1 MRSDANEDTPEQP
14 PAGVLERL
22 VGVEQGG
29 QRLDVFLTSQP
40 EVVSRSHAKKL
51 LQQGKVS
58 VDGKARKAGQ
68 EVSPGQVV
76 RFDPKLDLP
85 LPAPAGAVLE
95 LSLQI
100 VYEDDYLL
108 VVDKQAGLA
117 CHPADGL
124 RPPETT
130 LVDLATA
137 HSNDLAPLAGEDRPG
152 IVHRLDRE
160 TSGVMVIAK
169 TDEAYLFL
177 KGQFKSRQVH
187 KEYRAIAY
195 GEARFDSDY
204 IERNIASDP
213 RRGDRMT
220 VVKEGGREAS
230 TYYEVVKRYRDFTY
244 FRCLPKTGRTHQIRV
259 HLMSIG
265 HGLVADRFYR
275 SRRTANLRLPDSAP
289 DPGRHCLHALTLGF
303 KHPRSR
309 EDLRFETP
317 VPDDMTRLLRWL
329 DANKSLDT

>member
-1 MRSDANEDTPEQP
+1 MNSSPSQP
-14 PAGVLERL
+14 LERK
-22 VGVEQGG
+22 VGAQEGG
-29 QRLDVFLTSQP
+29 QRLDRFLTQQP

-51 LQQGKVS
+51 VEQGKVS
-58 VDGKARKAGQ
+58 VDGKALKAGQ
-68 EVSPGQVV
+68 LLSPGQVV

-85 LPAPAGAVLE
+85 VPQPGVRPGGPAAEPTLE
-95 LSLQI
+95 ILH
-100 VYEDDYLL
+100 EDDYLL
-108 VVDKQAGLA
+108 VVDKPAGLA
-117 CHPADGL
+117 CHPAEGL

-130 LVDLATA
+130 LVDLAVA
-137 HSNDLAPLAGEDRPG
+137 HCPDLTVLPGDDRPG

-204 IERNIASDP
+204 IERNIATDP

-220 VVKEGGREAS
+220 VVKEGGRAAS
-230 TYYEVVKRYRDFTY
+230 TYYEVVTRYRDFTH

-265 HGLVADRFYR
+265 HALVGDRLYR
-275 SRRTANLRLPDSAP
+275 SRRTQSMQLPDAAP
-289 DPGRHCLHALTLGF
+289 DPGRHCLHARALGF
-303 KHPRSR
+303 RHPRSR
-309 EDLRFETP
+309 EDQRFEAS
-317 VPDDMTRLLRWL
+317 VPADMTRLLRWL

>member
-1 MRSDANEDTPEQP
+1 VNENTPEP
-14 PAGVLERL
+14 PPDERLERQ
-22 VGVEQGG
+22 VGAEQGG
-29 QRLDVFLTSQP
+29 LRLDVFLTRQP
-40 EVVSRSHAKKL
+40 EVVSRSHARKL
-51 LQQGKVS
+51 LEQGKVL
-58 VDGKARKAGQ
+58 VDGRVQKAGQ
-68 EVSPGQVV
+68 EVSAGQVV
-76 RFDPKLDLP
+76 CFDPRLDLP
-85 LPAPAGAVLE
+85 LPGPAGAVAE
-95 LSLQI
+95 LALRI
-100 VYEDDYLL
+100 VHEDDYLL
-108 VVDKQAGLA
+108 VVNKQAGLA
-117 CHPADGL
+117 CHPAEGP

-130 LVDLATA
+130 LVDLALA
-137 HSNDLAPLAGEDRPG
+137 HAGNLTPLSGEDRPG

-204 IERNIASDP
+204 IEYNIARDP

-220 VVKEGGREAS
+220 VGKEGGREAS
-230 TYYEVVKRYRDFTY
+230 TFYEVVKRYRDFTC

-265 HGLVADRFYR
+265 HALVGDRLYR
-275 SRRTANLRLPDSAP
+275 SRRTANLQLPDTAP
-289 DPGRHCLHALTLGF
+289 DPGRHCLHASSLGF
-303 KHPRSR
+303 VHPRTR
-309 EDLRFETP
+309 EEVCFEASL
-317 VPDDMTRLLRWL
+317 PDDMTLLLQWL

>member
-1 MRSDANEDTPEQP
+1 MNENTPEQP
-14 PAGVLERL
+14 PAGVLERQ
-22 VGVEQGG
+22 VGAEQGG

-40 EVVSRSHAKKL
+40 EVVSRSHARKL

-58 VDGKARKAGQ
+58 VDGRAQKAGQ

-85 LPAPAGAVLE
+85 LPLPAPAGAVAE
-95 LSLQI
+95 LALQI
-100 VYEDDYLL
+100 VHEDDYLL

-137 HSNDLAPLAGEDRPG
+137 HSKDLTTLAGEDRPG

-187 KEYRAIAY
+187 KEYRAVAY

-204 IERNIASDP
+204 IERNIARDP
-213 RRGDRMT
+213 RRGDRMM

-265 HGLVADRFYR
+265 HALVADRLYQ
-275 SRRTANLRLPDSAP
+275 SRRTANLRLPDAAP
-289 DPGRHCLHALTLGF
+289 DPDRHCLHALTLGF
-303 KHPRSR
+303 VHPRSR
-309 EDLRFETP
+309 EELCFEAP

>member
-1 MRSDANEDTPEQP
+1 M
-14 PAGVLERL
+14 
-22 VGVEQGG
+22 
-29 QRLDVFLTSQP
+29 
-40 EVVSRSHAKKL
+40 
-51 LQQGKVS
+51 
-58 VDGKARKAGQ
+58 KAGQ
-68 EVSPGQVV
+68 TLSSGQVV
-76 RFDPKLDLP
+76 RFDPDMDLP
-85 LPAPAGAVLE
+85 PPRSGPGVGAPAQPQ
-95 LSLQI
+95 LQI
-100 VYEDDYLL
+100 LHEDDYLL

-117 CHPADGL
+117 CHPAPGL
-124 RPPETT
+124 RAPETT
-130 LVDLATA
+130 LVDLALAHAGTLTA
-137 HSNDLAPLAGEDRPG
+137 LSGSGRPG

-177 KGQFKSRQVH
+177 KGQFRSRQVH
-187 KEYRAIAY
+187 KEYRAIAF

-204 IERNIASDP
+204 IERSIATDP

-230 TYYEVVKRYRDFTY
+230 TYYEVVGRYRGFTC

-265 HGLVADRFYR
+265 HSLVGDRLYR
-275 SRRTANLRLPDSAP
+275 SRRTANLRLPDDAP
-289 DPGRHCLHALTLGF
+289 DPGRHCLHALALGF

-309 EDLRFETP
+309 EDLRFSAP
-317 VPDDMTRLLRWL
+317 MPADMTRLLRWL